1 MAEQAVMLAHLQAA
15 VFFLVLL
22 SPEERGESKGRVNG
36 SRQAS
41 GASPSHFSLVLDRE
55 NYLVAHQNNLETSF
69 VLWPQ

>member
-15 VFFLVLL
+15 VFFLVL
-22 SPEERGESKGRVNG
+22 PEERGESKGRVNG